1 MPPKVKA
8 DSAKT
13 PSLKRLKA
21 QLKDTQST
29 LGDIEKFIKEFKDTA
44 TASDVSVRLEVIND
58 IYETFCETLIDIT
71 SHDDFFDAEDFYES
85 DRMAFNLSYM
95 EAKSFLLERLRER
108 EDHTSD
114 QSNVTLGCEN
124 LNHVQLPQI
133 QLRTFTGDDD
143 DWVSFRDLFT
153 SLIHWRN
160 DLSGVEKLQYLRGCL
175 FGKPATMVD
184 KYKMSNADYQLAW
197 EDLLNYYNNSKQMRK
212 RQIQHLFELPA
223 MSKESSGELR
233 DLIQGFEKVVQ
244 SLDQIV
250 QPGDYK
256 DLLLVHML
264 TDRLDPVSRRGWE
277 EHSSTKEQDTV
288 KDMLEFLQRR
298 SRVLESLPPKS
309 TNAKSTSQQPHQQP
323 KSKPSVIRTNYSTAQ
338 ASGERCPACTGTHL
352 LHRCSVF
359 QRMTVSDRESLLR
372 THSLCRNCLKPGHLA
387 RGCQSKY
394 SCQNCKARHHTLL
407 CFRPR
412 KDQVKVASTT
422 RRENAPREEP
432 QAVVVVEDDNGNRLP
447 ARALLDSGSE
457 SNFMSERLSQRLR
470 VKRNKVDISVSGI
483 GQAVSRVK
491 QQIQA
496 TVTVNLPTSAINT
509 TGWTIPDGVVLADPT
524 FSMSNG
530 VDMVLG
536 IEHFFDFFASGQ
548 KISLGE
554 QLPALNESVFGW
566 VVCGGCADSRE
577 SPRINCNVSAL
588 EKLDALV
595 ARFWS
600 CEEVESAASNYS
612 PEEARCEALYAQSV
626 QRGTDGRYSVAL
638 PKAEDAL
645 SRLGES
651 KDIAVRRLHGTER
664 RLARDDHLREQ
675 YGAFMHEYEQLGHMT
690 KVTDTGS
697 AKRCY
702 LPHHPVVR
710 EASTTT
716 KVRVV
721 FDASCK
727 TSSGVSLNEVLL
739 CGPVTQQDL
748 RSIIYRCRVKQI
760 MLVADVEKMFRQIGI
775 CPEDRLLQCVI
786 WRPTPTEAISTYEL
800 NTVTYGTKPAPF
812 LATRTLKQLAMDEK
826 ERFPLA
832 AKVACEDIYM
842 DDVITGTNNLDSA
855 IDLRNQLD
863 KMTVSCGFRLRKWA
877 CNRAEVL
884 YGVEEDNLAIPC
896 ADGINL
902 DRDPSVKTL
911 GLTWF
916 PSTDEFLLKFTIPET
931 GPDEPLTKR
940 TVLSKIASIFDPHG
954 WFGATVTTAKVFMQQ
969 LWTPGIDGKRL
980 EWDQPLP
987 SMMGENWRKFE
998 EQLPVLSS
1006 VRFARCVVIPNATS
1020 VQLHCF
1026 SDAST
1031 KAYGGCVY
1039 VRSENAKG
1047 EVMVHLLASK
1057 SRVAPLKVQTIP
1069 RLELCGAV
1077 LVAQLF
1083 KVLREALDIP
1093 VDAYFWTDST
1103 CVLCWLGSIPTTW
1116 NVFVAN
1122 RDIVDNEFW
1131 WFGPDWLRL
1140 SPDHWPNAESTAED
1154 ENAETERR
1162 RSVTA
1167 NTGSVVQE
1175 FNDLYFSKFSSYPKL
1190 IRQTAVWLR
1199 LMKLLR
1205 TPSSD
1210 RTSGFLTTAELKE
1223 AENVLIRRVQME
1235 SFAEEIKALSARKT
1249 VAVKSPL
1256 RWYNPY
1262 LDQDNIIRVGGRLQH
1277 SDEPEDAKH
1286 PAVLPARHRF
1296 TRLIL
1301 HYYHLGLLHAGP
1313 QLLLGTV
1320 RLRFWP
1326 LGGRSVART
1335 IVHQCKTCFKAK
1347 PTPVRQFMGDLPAVR
1362 VTVARPFSKTGVD
1375 YFGPV
1380 FVRPG
1385 PRRTAIKAYVCL
1397 FVCLCTK
1404 AVHLELVSDLSTER
1418 FLQALHRF
1426 TSRRGPV
1433 AEIWSDNGTNFVGAR
1448 NRLHELFTLLRD
1460 KQHQEKVFKDCVNNE
1475 IHWSFSPPSGPHFGG
1490 LWEAAV
1496 RSAKHHILRV
1506 IGDEP
1511 ISIEDMNTL
1520 LVQVEGCLNSRPIT
1534 PMSDDP
1540 NDLEPLTPAHFLVGT
1555 SLKALPDR
1563 DFTNLPANRL
1573 NHYQQIQQKQQLFWN
1588 RWKREYL
1595 SQLQART
1602 KRWRS
1607 PVQIE
1612 VGKLVVIVDD
1622 NLPPTCWKLARIS
1635 EVHPGA
1641 DGVVRVV
1648 TLKTAT
1654 KLIKRPVEKICL
1666 LPLDE
1671 EEHNAKKSKML
1682 RFLDGSSNVL
1692 DSSWRL
1698 WEKAR
1703 GQRSSP
1709 NIARIVPL
1717 YRD

>member
-1 MPPKVKA
+1 
-8 DSAKT
+8 
-13 PSLKRLKA
+13 
-21 QLKDTQST
+21 
-29 LGDIEKFIKEFKDTA
+29 
-44 TASDVSVRLEVIND
+44 
-58 IYETFCETLIDIT
+58 
-71 SHDDFFDAEDFYES
+71 
-85 DRMAFNLSYM
+85 
-95 EAKSFLLERLRER
+95 
-108 EDHTSD
+108 
-114 QSNVTLGCEN
+114 
-124 LNHVQLPQI
+124 
-133 QLRTFTGDDD
+133 
-143 DWVSFRDLFT
+143 
-153 SLIHWRN
+153 
-160 DLSGVEKLQYLRGCL
+160 
-175 FGKPATMVD
+175 
-184 KYKMSNADYQLAW
+184 MSNADYQLAW
-197 EDLLNYYNNSKQMRK
+197 EDLLNYYNNSKQMKK

-223 MSKESSGELR
+223 MSKESSDELR

-277 EHSSTKEQDTV
+277 EHSSTKDQDTV

-298 SRVLESLPPKS
+298 SRVLESLPPKT
-309 TNAKSTSQQPHQQP
+309 TNAKSTSQQPQQQP
-323 KSKPSVIRTNYSTAQ
+323 KSKPSVVRTNYSTAQ

-372 THSLCRNCLKPGHLA
+372 THSLCRN
-387 RGCQSKY
+387 S
-394 SCQNCKARHHTLL
+394 
-407 CFRPR
+407 
-412 KDQVKVASTT
+412 
-422 RRENAPREEP
+422 
-432 QAVVVVEDDNGNRLP
+432 VVVVEDDNGNRLP

-638 PKAEDAL
+638 PKAKDAL

-675 YGAFMHEYEQLGHMT
+675 YVAFMHEYEQLGHMT

-739 CGPVTQQDL
+739 CGPVIQQDL

-775 CPEDRLLQCVI
+775 CPEDRLFQCVL

-842 DDVITGTNNLDSA
+842 DDVITGTNDLDSA

-884 YGVEEDNLAIPC
+884 YDVEEDNLAIPC

-916 PSTDEFLLKFTIPET
+916 PSTDEFMLKFTIPET

-940 TVLSKIASIFDPHG
+940 NVLSKIASIFDPHG

-1047 EVMVHLLASK
+1047 EVMVRLLASK

-1116 NVFVAN
+1116 NVGISPQ
-1122 RDIVDNEFW
+1122 DIVDNEFW

-1140 SPDHWPNAESTAED
+1140 SPEHWPNAESTAED

-1167 NTGSVVQE
+1167 NTVSVVQE

-1235 SFAEEIKALSARKT
+1235 SFADEIKALSARKT

-1475 IHWSFSPPSGPHFGG
+1475 IRWSFSPPSGPHFGG

-1511 ISIEDMNTL
+1511 ISIEDINTL

-1540 NDLEPLTPAHFLVGT
+1540 SDLEPLTPAHFLVGS

-1622 NLPPTCWKLARIS
+1622 NLPPTRWKLARIS

-1671 EEHNAKKSKML
+1671 EEHNANKSKML

-1709 NIARIVPL
+1709 RIAWIVPL

>member
-1 MPPKVKA
+1 
-8 DSAKT
+8 
-13 PSLKRLKA
+13 
-21 QLKDTQST
+21 
-29 LGDIEKFIKEFKDTA
+29 
-44 TASDVSVRLEVIND
+44 
-58 IYETFCETLIDIT
+58 
-71 SHDDFFDAEDFYES
+71 
-85 DRMAFNLSYM
+85 
-95 EAKSFLLERLRER
+95 
-108 EDHTSD
+108 
-114 QSNVTLGCEN
+114 
-124 LNHVQLPQI
+124 
-133 QLRTFTGDDD
+133 
-143 DWVSFRDLFT
+143 
-153 SLIHWRN
+153 
-160 DLSGVEKLQYLRGCL
+160 
-175 FGKPATMVD
+175 
-184 KYKMSNADYQLAW
+184 
-197 EDLLNYYNNSKQMRK
+197 
-212 RQIQHLFELPA
+212 
-223 MSKESSGELR
+223 
-233 DLIQGFEKVVQ
+233 
-244 SLDQIV
+244 
-250 QPGDYK
+250 
-256 DLLLVHML
+256 
-264 TDRLDPVSRRGWE
+264 
-277 EHSSTKEQDTV
+277 
-288 KDMLEFLQRR
+288 
-298 SRVLESLPPKS
+298 
-309 TNAKSTSQQPHQQP
+309 
-323 KSKPSVIRTNYSTAQ
+323 
-338 ASGERCPACTGTHL
+338 
-352 LHRCSVF
+352 
-359 QRMTVSDRESLLR
+359 
-372 THSLCRNCLKPGHLA
+372 
-387 RGCQSKY
+387 
-394 SCQNCKARHHTLL
+394 
-407 CFRPR
+407 
-412 KDQVKVASTT
+412 
-422 RRENAPREEP
+422 
-432 QAVVVVEDDNGNRLP
+432 
-447 ARALLDSGSE
+447 
-457 SNFMSERLSQRLR
+457 
-470 VKRNKVDISVSGI
+470 
-483 GQAVSRVK
+483 
-491 QQIQA
+491 
-496 TVTVNLPTSAINT
+496 
-509 TGWTIPDGVVLADPT
+509 
-524 FSMSNG
+524 
-530 VDMVLG
+530 
-536 IEHFFDFFASGQ
+536 
-548 KISLGE
+548 
-554 QLPALNESVFGW
+554 
-566 VVCGGCADSRE
+566 
-577 SPRINCNVSAL
+577 
-588 EKLDALV
+588 
-595 ARFWS
+595 
-600 CEEVESAASNYS
+600 
-612 PEEARCEALYAQSV
+612 
-626 QRGTDGRYSVAL
+626 
-638 PKAEDAL
+638 
-645 SRLGES
+645 
-651 KDIAVRRLHGTER
+651 
-664 RLARDDHLREQ
+664 
-675 YGAFMHEYEQLGHMT
+675 MT

-739 CGPVTQQDL
+739 CGPVIQQDL

-775 CPEDRLLQCVI
+775 CPEDRLLQCVL
-786 WRPTPTEAISTYEL
+786 WRPMPTEAISTYEL

-916 PSTDEFLLKFTIPET
+916 PSTDEFMLKFTIPET

-940 TVLSKIASIFDPHG
+940 NVLSKIASIFDPHG

-1047 EVMVHLLASK
+1047 EVMVRLLASK

-1122 RDIVDNEFW
+1122 RVSKIQNITEGFRWQHVPGLQNPADLISRGISPQDIVDNEFW

-1140 SPDHWPNAESTAED
+1140 SPEHWPNAESTAED

-1167 NTGSVVQE
+1167 NTVSVVQE
-1175 FNDLYFSKFSSYPKL
+1175 FNDLYFAKFSSYPKL

-1235 SFAEEIKALSARKT
+1235 SFADEIKALSARKT

-1262 LDQDNIIRVGGRLQH
+1262 LDQDNIIRVGGRLKN

-1286 PAVLPARHRF
+1286 PAVLPARHYF
-1296 TRLIL
+1296 TRLVL
-1301 HYYHLGLLHAGP
+1301 KYYHLGLLHAGP

-1362 VTVARPFSKTGVD
+1362 VTVARPFSRTGVD

-1380 FVRPG
+1380 FIRPG

-1460 KQHQEKVFKDCVNNE
+1460 KQHQEKVFRDCANNE
-1475 IHWSFSPPSGPHFGG
+1475 IRWSFSPPSGPHFGG

-1496 RSAKHHILRV
+1496 RSAKHHVLRV

-1540 NDLEPLTPAHFLVGT
+1540 NDLEPLTPAHFLVGS

-1563 DFTNLPANRL
+1563 DFINLPANRL

-1622 NLPPTCWKLARIS
+1622 NLPPTRWKLARIS

-1671 EEHNAKKSKML
+1671 EEHNANKPS
-1682 RFLDGSSNVL
+1682 
-1692 DSSWRL
+1692 
-1698 WEKAR
+1698 E
-1703 GQRSSP
+1703 Q
-1709 NIARIVPL
+1709 
-1717 YRD
+1717 

>member
-29 LGDIEKFIKEFKDTA
+29 LGDIETFIKDFKDTA
-44 TASDVSVRLEVIND
+44 TASDVSVRLEIIND

-71 SHDDFFDAEDFYES
+71 SHDEFFEAEDFYES
-85 DRMAFNLSYM
+85 ARMAFNLSYM

-184 KYKMSNADYQLAW
+184 KFKMSNADYQLAW

-223 MSKESSGELR
+223 MSKESSEELR

-323 KSKPSVIRTNYSTAQ
+323 KAKPSVVRTNYSTAQ

-352 LHRCSVF
+352 LHRCAVF

-407 CFRPR
+407 CFRLR

-432 QAVVVVEDDNGNRLP
+432 QVLP
-447 ARALLDSGSE
+447 
-457 SNFMSERLSQRLR
+457 
-470 VKRNKVDISVSGI
+470 K
-483 GQAVSRVK
+483 
-491 QQIQA
+491 
-496 TVTVNLPTSAINT
+496 VTVNLPTSAINT

-600 CEEVESAASNYS
+600 CEEVESAAGNYS

-675 YGAFMHEYEQLGHMT
+675 YVAFMHEYEQLGHMT

-739 CGPVTQQDL
+739 CGPVIQQDL

-775 CPEDRLLQCVI
+775 CPEDRLLQCVL

-842 DDVITGTNNLDSA
+842 DDVITGTNDLDSA

-884 YGVEEDNLAIPC
+884 YDVEEDNLAIPC

-916 PSTDEFLLKFTIPET
+916 PSTDEFMLKFTIPET
-931 GPDEPLTKR
+931 DPDEPLTKR
-940 TVLSKIASIFDPHG
+940 NVLSKIASIFDPHG

-1047 EVMVHLLASK
+1047 EVMVRLLASK

-1122 RDIVDNEFW
+1122 RVSKIQNITEGFRWQHVPGLQNPADLISRGISPQDIVDNEFW

-1140 SPDHWPNAESTAED
+1140 SPEHWPNAESTAED

-1167 NTGSVVQE
+1167 NIVSVVQE

-1256 RWYNPY
+1256 RWNNPY

-1475 IHWSFSPPSGPHFGG
+1475 IRWSFSPPSGPHFGG

-1540 NDLEPLTPAHFLVGT
+1540 NDLEPLTPAHFLVGS

-1563 DFTNLPANRL
+1563 DFINLPANRL
-1573 NHYQQIQQKQQLFWN
+1573 NHYQQIQQKQQHFWY

-1622 NLPPTCWKLARIS
+1622 NLPPTRWKLARIS

-1671 EEHNAKKSKML
+1671 EEHNANKS
-1682 RFLDGSSNVL
+1682 S
-1692 DSSWRL
+1692 
-1698 WEKAR
+1698 E
-1703 GQRSSP
+1703 Q
-1709 NIARIVPL
+1709 
-1717 YRD
+1717 